1 MIEEFKKL
9 FKQYEIEI
17 NYPLLDEINDYTVKN
32 EILAHGFVPKMTEMQ
47 CLVGMPILKNAI
59 NEEIVNGC
67 FNVYNKELFP
77 KIKGIIKK
85 YENIK
90 FEGEYL

>member
-1 MIEEFKKL
+1 
-9 FKQYEIEI
+9 
-17 NYPLLDEINDYTVKN
+17 
-32 EILAHGFVPKMTEMQ
+32 MTEMQ

-77 KIKGIIKK
+77 KIKNIIER

>member
-1 MIEEFKKL
+1 
-9 FKQYEIEI
+9 
-17 NYPLLDEINDYTVKN
+17 
-32 EILAHGFVPKMTEMQ
+32 MTEMQ

-67 FNVYNKELFP
+67 FTVYNKELFP